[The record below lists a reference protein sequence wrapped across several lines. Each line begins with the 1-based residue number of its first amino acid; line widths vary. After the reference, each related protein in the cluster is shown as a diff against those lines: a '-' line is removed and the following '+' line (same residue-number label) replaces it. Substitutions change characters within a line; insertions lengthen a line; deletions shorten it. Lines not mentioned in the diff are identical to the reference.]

1 MIPYSDFVRL
11 LHDASECSTPE
22 KYIVEVGGSVP
33 LGDPYKIIELLDA
46 MWEMAHDGLT
56 IKSIAA
62 ACCTSVRQIGIK
74 LGIPH
79 RTIGNWSAG
88 STVPDTW
95 KIHTVA
101 YAVLSDFIGET

>member
-1 MIPYSDFVRL
+1 MVPYSDFVRL
-11 LHDASECSTPE
+11 LHDASECGTPE
-22 KYIVEVGGSVP
+22 EYIAEFGGSVS
-33 LGDPYKIIELLDA
+33 LGDPYKIVKLLGII
-46 MWEMAHDGLT
+46 WEMAHDGLT

-74 LGIPH
+74 LGIPN

-88 STVPDTW
+88 STVPDEW

-101 YAVLSDFIGET
+101 CAVLSDFIGET

>member
-11 LHDASECSTPE
+11 IHDANECGTPE
-22 KYIVEVGGSVP
+22 EYIAEVGGSVP
-33 LGDPYKIIELLDA
+33 LGDPCKIIELLGII
-46 MWEMAHDGLT
+46 WEMAHDGLT

-74 LGIPH
+74 LGIPN

-88 STVPDTW
+88 STTPDTW
-95 KIHTVA
+95 KLSTVA